1 MLSYL
6 QNIPAWINDMKP
18 FRIGRAQY
26 FVIARFQ

>member
-1 MLSYL
+1 
-6 QNIPAWINDMKP
+6 MKP